1 MAINEKTDLVTAR
14 YSRKNYP
21 SIDDN
26 VKQYL
31 IDEFQRIEYTLLSMA
46 DADIQTTDKEP
57 SNPRRG
63 TVRFNV
69 LPWNPLSNN
78 SQGLV
83 VYNGTAWVAV

>member
-1 MAINEKTDLVTAR
+1 MVLIWICLLQEGDKYGN
-14 YSRKNYP
+14 
-21 SIDDN
+21 
-26 VKQYL
+26 L
-31 IDEFQRIEYTLLSMA
+31 IDEFQRIENTLLSMA